1 MIRRALPV
9 LAVMAILVGAS
20 AQTPTPAA
28 YTDPHVYSDPGMR
41 VAVPDGYRLMGM
53 RHIDPADL
61 TEQMAVA
68 VWRIQVDKE
77 ESRTIVVSVEPYDG
91 FDLSGFEQVTENS
104 LRGSTDGLLIDSKV
118 RTTTANGM
126 PAYFMAITT
135 GSGFDAMRRYQYI
148 WTDGVRGVTVAIAGR
163 LSEISAADAKAAL
176 GNISAVAYPKQDS
189 Q

>member
-1 MIRRALPV
+1 MIRRALPF
-9 LAVMAILVGAS
+9 LAVMALLVGVS
-20 AQTPTPAA
+20 GQTPTPAQ
-28 YTDPHVYSDPGMR
+28 YTDPHIYTDPAMR
-41 VAVPDGYRLMGM
+41 VVVPDGYHLLGM
-53 RHIDPADL
+53 RHVDPADL
-61 TEQMAVA
+61 TEQIAVA
-68 VWRIQVDKE
+68 VWRIQMDKE

-91 FDLSGFEQVTENS
+91 FDLPGFEQVTENN
-104 LRGSTDGLLIDSKV
+104 LRGSTDGLLVDSKV

-126 PAYFMAITT
+126 PAYFMAVTT

-176 GNISAVAYPKQDS
+176 GNISAVAYPKQQS